1 MTDVQNL
8 QSALH
13 MIISIRAKTAEI
25 MKCAADGMTTKHGE
39 DGKEMKF
46 LSELKL
52 QLDTITSQMKELVII
67 WRLKISKARSLGSE
81 SSRQNH
87 NLLSTKKFVILNS
100 C

>member
-67 WRLKISKARSLGSE
+67 WRLKISKARQVPRVWIE
-81 SSRQNH
+81 STNG
-87 NLLSTKKFVILNS
+87 
-100 C
+100 